1 MGSHCWFLSRSVTW
15 QWTGRGKARER
26 KVKEA
31 SVMAQGR
38 DAKLQVGTR
47 MGLWGGGEGRASFR
61 GISIGHA

>member
-1 MGSHCWFLSRSVTW
+1 MTW